1 MGYPRNKRISE
12 EIKKIVSHLIMYD
25 IKDPRIPSM
34 TSVTHVDTT
43 RDLRFTYIYIS
54 VLDSK
59 ADKNAIIEG
68 LNSAKGF
75 VRKEIGKELKLRYTP
90 EPIFKMDE
98 SIETGIYISK
108 LINDVNKDTKR
119 DDDEEENDQ

>member
-12 EIKKIVSHLIMYD
+12 EIKKIVSHLIMYE
-25 IKDPRIPSM
+25 IKDPRIPSL
-34 TSVTHVDTT
+34 TSVTHVETT
-43 RDLRFTYIYIS
+43 RDLRFTYIYVS

-59 ADKNAIIEG
+59 ADKGDIIDG

-90 EPIFKMDE
+90 EPVFKMDE

-108 LINDVNKDTKR
+108 LINDVNKDLKHDSEDE
-119 DDDEEENDQ
+119 DDQ

>member
-59 ADKNAIIEG
+59 ADKNAIVEG